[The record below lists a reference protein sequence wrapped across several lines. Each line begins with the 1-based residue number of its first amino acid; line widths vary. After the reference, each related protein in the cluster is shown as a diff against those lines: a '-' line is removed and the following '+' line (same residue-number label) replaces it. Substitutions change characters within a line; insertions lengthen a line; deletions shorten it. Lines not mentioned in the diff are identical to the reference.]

1 MPSCI
6 AFVQSLAPWP
16 DPLWTRCMLPT
27 LRGDRFCPPHRR
39 ALDGAVMG
47 FVATEECRHAY
58 LHFEQLELERA
69 RKKRE
74 KAAASRPR
82 PPRADKRAAP
92 RPRKKLRI
100 QDKVKKLRLP
110 KRKLAE
116 FFGE

>member
-1 MPSCI
+1 
-6 AFVQSLAPWP
+6 
-16 DPLWTRCMLPT
+16 MLPT
-27 LRGDRFCPPHRR
+27 LRSDRFCPPHRR

-47 FVATEECRHAY
+47 FIATEECRHAY
-58 LHFEQLELERA
+58 LQFEQLELERL

-74 KAAASRPR
+74 KAAARPR
-82 PPRADKRAAP
+82 RSRQTEKPRAR
-92 RPRKKLRI
+92 RRRKKFRI